1 MSLTL
6 ILVFGKVGDLVEL
19 LVQIRNH
26 STQKVF
32 ADLRTNFEFIHWQ
45 LTQAPNSRRTGFA
58 NGSGGWLRGFATTLR
73 QVKSDEPEL
82 PNSGPSVTLSDWGSG
97 YIHSPNCFLWGWKI
111 LCYLTAGGLPC
122 RC

>member
-58 NGSGGWLRGFATTLR
+58 NGIRRLVSRFRNNTST
-73 QVKSDEPEL
+73 SPE
-82 PNSGPSVTLSDWGSG
+82 
-97 YIHSPNCFLWGWKI
+97 
-111 LCYLTAGGLPC
+111 
-122 RC
+122 